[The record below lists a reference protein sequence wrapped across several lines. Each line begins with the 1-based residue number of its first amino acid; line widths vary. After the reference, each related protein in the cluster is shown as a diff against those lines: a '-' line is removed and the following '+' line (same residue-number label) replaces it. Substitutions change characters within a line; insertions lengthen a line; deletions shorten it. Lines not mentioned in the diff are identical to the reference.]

1 MPYLVRLADR
11 ALRDMEAIYEFI
23 AAEASESA
31 FAWFNDLAREI
42 YSLERFPERGA
53 VTRESKKPRHL
64 LFGKKPSTYRIIYVV
79 GKRNEVV
86 NVLHIRHG
94 ARAALSTKEVGKGC
108 LRARTPQRSETTR
121 KTLARALGSVSCSQ
135 STFPVWAL
143 GSLRSRRHQ
152 GAGPLTRLPTVA
164 LDCGFAAGVIRP

>member
-23 AAEASESA
+23 DAEASQSA

-53 VTRESKKPRHL
+53 VTRESKKLRHL
-64 LFGKKPSTYRIIYVV
+64 LFGKKPSTYRIIYTVD
-79 GKRNEVV
+79 KRNDVV

-94 ARAALSTKEVGKGC
+94 ARAALSIKEKRQ
-108 LRARTPQRSETTR
+108 L
-121 KTLARALGSVSCSQ
+121 
-135 STFPVWAL
+135 
-143 GSLRSRRHQ
+143 
-152 GAGPLTRLPTVA
+152 
-164 LDCGFAAGVIRP
+164 